1 MSIADFFPYNISIY
15 AKLALVWLNVI
26 VAFDISVGCG
36 CSGFVTVTVK
46 GDKTVEKV
54 TINNDDISSDDKEM
68 IEDMLVVALN
78 DAFKQIDKVTEE
90 KMGKFN
96 SMMPG
101 MF

>member
-1 MSIADFFPYNISIY
+1 MNIQALMKQAQTLQKDMLK
-15 AKLALVWLNVI
+15 AKEEIDNMT
-26 VAFDISVGCG
+26 FTGTSSFIS
-36 CSGFVTVTVK
+36 VTVK

-54 TINNDDISSDDKEM
+54 TIDNDDITSDDKEM

>member
-1 MSIADFFPYNISIY
+1 MNIQALMKQAQTLQKDMMK
-15 AKLALVWLNVI
+15 AKEEIDNMT
-26 VAFDISVGCG
+26 FTGTS
-36 CSGFVTVTVK
+36 SFVTVIVK

-54 TINNDDISSDDKEM
+54 TINNDNITSDDKEM

-96 SMMPG
+96 NMMPG
-101 MF
+101 GLF

>member
-1 MSIADFFPYNISIY
+1 MNIQALMKQAQTLQKDMMK
-15 AKLALVWLNVI
+15 AKEEIDNMT
-26 VAFDISVGCG
+26 FTGNS
-36 CSGFVTVTVK
+36 SFVTVTVK
-46 GDKTVEKV
+46 GDKTVEKI

-90 KMGKFN
+90 KMGKFS

-101 MF
+101 GMF

>member
-1 MSIADFFPYNISIY
+1 MNIQALMKQAQTLQKDMMK
-15 AKLALVWLNVI
+15 AKEEIDNMT
-26 VAFDISVGCG
+26 FTGNS
-36 CSGFVTVTVK
+36 SFVTVTVK

-90 KMGKFN
+90 KMGKFS

-101 MF
+101 GMF